1 MSFGT
6 LLIITSAGT
15 SQEAEI
21 NRPTITIGS
30 AADCDIVLKDPL
42 AASVHAQIASDAR
55 GNEFMLLVD
64 SPATRVDGRS
74 VTRGQVVALKPISR
88 IFVGETSLVF
98 QRTIAPASRA
108 PGVTPRLNVAPTQV
122 VAPVLPATPAQAA
135 PADAGPQIVMTLKE
149 RPPSEIV
156 KTDQSISYVVEVLN
170 RSQLV
175 DAALLSV
182 EGIPTNWVTILPP
195 RRQLHIGEAGQ
206 FELRVRPPRAAASV
220 AETYP
225 LRIVARFDTQKSI
238 STSDERLIEVEP
250 FDDFKIEP
258 LDPESRRAWRNAS
271 YLFTIRND
279 SNHPQFFALRGRE
292 RERAIDFAFIPPS
305 VTLGPGRRQE
315 VQVLAGF
322 AREHRRLFGDRK
334 DYNFVVDATPE
345 QATGTATGRLA
356 DQSAKPA
363 LRVSGSLTQ
372 QPPLSQ
378 WVSLL
383 ALGFTLLSCLCVA
396 LAMVLARFAPDLY
409 NRSFAPV
416 VGAVLPEAATPSLT
430 PTLPALAPTAPPP
443 PTLVPPTPPPTQ
455 DVEAAFAPLKTAQ
468 EEQYRAKQTAIAGMG
483 DDQKTALAL
492 QYSITA
498 TVLAMS
504 QAQTST
510 SVAQTS
516 AAQLAEQQ
524 TQFSQIQTANSMHA
538 TETQLAIPTS
548 TPTPPPSETPQ
559 PTLTPPADTEL
570 DFDSIQGTPVAARTE
585 LSGNEYL
592 DEGVSICFFGVVTP
606 TETSYPGPIAFD
618 VNAAQVSRCR
628 PPQSFYPYSDQLAS
642 YPPVV
647 YPAFPTQQALN
658 STRPFITADQGQNEF
673 RDNLF
678 GVITLLEDATDVR
691 INIYHA
697 GPATVTYHV
706 DALDAS
712 GTVIGTAEQN
722 LGVPGP
728 YTLSVTAPQA
738 IRQVIISGQRVDDE
752 TASLQGP
759 LLITK
764 VEVNHR
770 RR

>member
-21 NRPTITIGS
+21 ARPTITIGS
-30 AADCDIVLKDPL
+30 AADCDIVLIDPL
-42 AASVHAQIASDAR
+42 AAAVHAQIASDAR
-55 GNEFMLLVD
+55 GSEFMLLVD

-74 VTRGQVVALKPISR
+74 VTRGQVVALRPISR

-98 QRTIAPASRA
+98 QRAIAPAQRA
-108 PGVTPRLNVAPTQV
+108 PGVTPRLNAAAAQV
-122 VAPVLPATPAQAA
+122 VAPVLPPAPAQDA
-135 PADAGPQIVMTLKE
+135 PADTGPQIVMTLKE

-195 RRQLHIGEAGQ
+195 RRQLHIGQAGQ

-279 SNHPQFFALRGRE
+279 SNHPQFFTLRGRE

-305 VTLGPGRRQE
+305 VTLRPGHRQE

-396 LAMVLARFAPDLY
+396 LAVVLARFAPDLY

-416 VGAVLPEAATPSLT
+416 VGAVLPATNTPS
-430 PTLPALAPTAPPP
+430 PTLALPTLALPTEPPP

-455 DVEAAFAPLKTAQ
+455 DVEAAFAPRKTELAN
-468 EEQYRAKQTAIAGMG
+468 ELNAKKTEIAGQS

-492 QYSITA
+492 QYAITA
-498 TVLAMS
+498 TVIAMS
-504 QAQTST
+504 QAQAST
-510 SVAQTS
+510 SAAQTS
-516 AAQLAEQQ
+516 AAQMAEQQ
-524 TQFSQIQTANSMHA
+524 TQFSQTQTAFSLYA
-538 TETQLAIPTS
+538 TQTQIAIPTN
-548 TPTPPPSETPQ
+548 TPTPTPSETPL
-559 PTLTPPADTEL
+559 PTATSRADIEL
-570 DFDSIQGTPVAARTE
+570 GFASIQGTPVAVRTE
-585 LSGNEYL
+585 LNGNEYL
-592 DEGVSICFFGVVTP
+592 NNGVSICFFGLEEP
-606 TETSYPGPIAFD
+606 TDSAYPIEI
-618 VNAAQVSRCR
+618 NAADVARCR
-628 PPQSFYPYSDQLAS
+628 PPQNTNSDGELKAYS
-642 YPPVV
+642 PVL
-647 YPAFPTQQALN
+647 YPAFPTQQAIN
-658 STRPFITADQGQNEF
+658 SAQPFITADQGQNEF

-712 GTVIGTAEQN
+712 GAVIGTAEQN

-738 IRQVIISGQRVDDE
+738 IRQVIISGQRVGDE
-752 TASLQGP
+752 TTFLQGP
-759 LLITK
+759 LLITR